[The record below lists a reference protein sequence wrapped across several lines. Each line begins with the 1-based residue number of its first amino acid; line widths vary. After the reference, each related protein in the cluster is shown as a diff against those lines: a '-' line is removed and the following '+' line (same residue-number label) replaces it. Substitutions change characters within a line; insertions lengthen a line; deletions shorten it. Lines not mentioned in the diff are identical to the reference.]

1 MPTSGPHRW
10 AKPSEERIRPIIVER
25 ATMERRSPTGIARER
40 ETSADNA
47 APCQR
52 QARTAGQSPVKNA
65 YDRSSSSARQWSAG
79 LRPASR
85 GNAKP
90 APITLRHANVRPTPL
105 GKAQRRTHA
114 TDHRR
119 ARDNGAPVSDR
130 HRGPQG
136 RETPQRTTS
145 RRAPLRYSRFLPC
158 PLSSF
163 PTRPSR
169 SPRSEAAPRRPT
181 SRTTPSGRRRDR

>member
-1 MPTSGPHRW
+1 M
-10 AKPSEERIRPIIVER
+10 RPIIVER

-40 ETSADNA
+40 ETSVDNA

-52 QARTAGQSPVKNA
+52 QARTAGQSPAKNA

-85 GNAKP
+85 GSAKP

-105 GKAQRRTHA
+105 GKTQRRTHT

-130 HRGPQG
+130 HRGPQLG
-136 RETPQRTTS
+136 KTQARSSKPSDRHLSGPRS
-145 RRAPLRYSRFLPC
+145 RRTPLRYSRSLPY

-163 PTRPSR
+163 PPHRSR